1 MRDDL
6 ELLTTAEAAQLLK
19 CREQTL
25 RKQRIDGRGPRFIR
39 MGDGPNARVCY
50 RLSDIRTWLDRR
62 VRRST
67 AEDRAA
73 AAIESVRSDLATEQ

>member
-25 RKQRIDGRGPRFIR
+25 RKQRMQGRGPRFIR

-50 RLSDIRTWLDRR
+50 RMSDIRTWIDKR

-73 AAIESVRSDLATEQ
+73 AALECAGS

>member
-6 ELLTTAEAAQLLK
+6 ELLNTAEAAQLLK

-25 RKQRIDGRGPRFIR
+25 RKQRMQGRGPRFIR

-50 RLSDIRTWLDRR
+50 RLSDIRTWIDRR
-62 VRRST
+62 VRTST

-73 AAIESVRSDLATEQ
+73 YDIQRAGS

>member
-6 ELLTTAEAAQLLK
+6 QLLTTAEAAQLLK

-25 RKQRIDGRGPRFIR
+25 RKQRVQGRGPRFVR

-50 RLSDIRTWLDRR
+50 RLSDIHTWIEGR

-73 AAIESVRSDLATEQ
+73 ADMAEAGA